1 MSFYEKVPGLGH
13 LEFLKVV
20 KLFGFELCVICW
32 RVNLYE
38 IVGVFNANVVCSI
51 QSASIAAD
59 SKDKVTLREKKTNKT
74 MEKL

>member
-20 KLFGFELCVICW
+20 KLFSFELCVICW

-38 IVGVFNANVVCSI
+38 IVGVFNVNVVCSI

-59 SKDKVTLREKKTNKT
+59 SSR
-74 MEKL
+74 